1 MRASVLRGRETVTR
15 GTRKTVAAALA
26 IIVVVSGC
34 GAPAQEPVVTSV
46 APTDI
51 DIAAKRAAELAG
63 YAKFLGLDD
72 PPEVAPVKY
81 VTLETQDAHIKAC
94 MSEQGFEPDSE
105 GAYGA
110 PTGQMTVLNTALYV
124 CSASYPLEDKY
135 ERPYSIEQKRII
147 YDYFVGSLVPCLTE
161 HGFTPP
167 EAPSFETFLATAGTA
182 EEYNPFQVALATAD
196 AETVERVAAE
206 CPLLPP
212 TSELFG

>member
-1 MRASVLRGRETVTR
+1 MGLSKRIAAVLTI
-15 GTRKTVAAALA
+15 

-34 GAPAQEPVVTSV
+34 GAPAREPVVTSAV
-46 APTDI
+46 PTDI

-72 PPEVAPVKY
+72 PPEVTPVKY
-81 VTLETQDAHIKAC
+81 VTLETQDAHVNAC

-105 GAYGA
+105 GMYGA
-110 PTGQMTVLNTALYV
+110 PTGQMTVLNTTLYV
-124 CSASYPLEDKY
+124 CAASYPLEDKY

-182 EEYNPFQVALATAD
+182 EEYLPFRVLAAAD
-196 AETVERVAAE
+196 AATFERVSAE
-206 CPLLPP
+206 CPLMPP
-212 TSELFG
+212 TEELFG